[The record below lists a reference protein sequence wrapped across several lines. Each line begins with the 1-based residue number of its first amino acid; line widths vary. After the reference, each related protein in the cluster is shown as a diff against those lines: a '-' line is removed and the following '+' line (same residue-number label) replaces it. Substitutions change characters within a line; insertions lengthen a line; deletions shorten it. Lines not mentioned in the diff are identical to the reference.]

1 MTSLSAAQL
10 TTSAHPRR
18 GARLWRQLH
27 KRPSLAVGTLIL
39 LWFTACIVFA
49 PIIAPYDPNAVDT
62 RREARNQPPSA
73 AHWFGTDE
81 LGRDV
86 FSRVVYGARVS
97 IPAAVVVVA
106 SVFLIGTTL
115 GAVAGYFDGWISA
128 AVMRVA
134 DVTLAFPGLV
144 LALAIAAILG
154 PSLTNMLITACVVLW
169 PVYARLMR
177 AQVLTLRGQEFV
189 LAARAQGMHEMR
201 VLWRHVVPNALTP
214 VLITAALDIGSI
226 LLLLAAL
233 SFFGLGVDV
242 NTPEWGA
249 MVAAGQRK
257 FLYWW
262 LAAFPGLAI
271 FLVILG
277 VNLVVEGLR
286 GWLDP
291 RSQ

>member
-115 GAVAGYFDGWISA
+115 GAIAGYFDGWISA
-128 AVMRVA
+128 AIMRVA

-154 PSLTNMLITACVVLW
+154 PSLTNMLIAACVVLW

-189 LAARAQGMHEMR
+189 SAARAQGMHEMR

-214 VLITAALDIGSI
+214 VLTTTALDIGSI
-226 LLLLAAL
+226 LLLAAL
-233 SFFGLGVDV
+233 SFFGLGVDI

-291 RSQ
+291 RAP